1 MMYRKGTFCNY
12 ETGIARKSIF
22 WDKMMYKMGTFFILY
37 PKMMYRT
44 DPFYEKKEK
53 MMYRKKPFLFIRKF

>member
-44 DPFYEKKEK
+44 DPFYEK
-53 MMYRKKPFLFIRKF
+53 RKK